1 MKKLALLALTLLSVN
16 ASAAVFVKTLVP
28 TMLMKNGWEFQSVKV
43 TNICQ
48 LEDGTFKTVE
58 KATNRCVKYRRNFRN
73 ANEYRDAKHGCL
85 KKGSLHLFSAAT
97 KQSGY
102 CAEYG
107 RDNDGDRGC
116 IRIAYDTVVKPLT
129 YTIQKVKINTKG
141 GDNRDDRVIEE
152 VLSTSSFTIPACN

>member
-1 MKKLALLALTLLSVN
+1 MKKLALLALTFLTVN
-16 ASAAVFVKTLVP
+16 ASAAIITKTLVP
-28 TMLMKNGWEFQSVKV
+28 TMLMENGFEFESVKV

-48 LEDGTFKTVE
+48 LEDGSFKTVN
-58 KATNRCVKYRRNFRN
+58 KAKNKCVKYRRNFRS
-73 ANEYRDAKHGCL
+73 AMEYRDAKNGCF
-85 KKGSLHLFSAAT
+85 KKGSLHLFSAET

-129 YTIQKVKINTKG
+129 YKIQKVKINTKG
-141 GDNRDDRVIEE
+141 GTDRDDRVIEE
-152 VLSTSSFTIPACN
+152 VLATSFYTIPSCN